1 MIWKIDDKGTKKIL
15 HMQVFVPRFV
25 KKQVVDFRNRVQ
37 IYDEHFAFSK
47 LFCIFF
53 AFFSNFTHFSYWSD
67 TFCPSSMVI
76 LRRIS
81 KRKGN
86 YYEN

>member
-1 MIWKIDDKGTKKIL
+1 
-15 HMQVFVPRFV
+15 MQVFVPRFV

-67 TFCPSSMVI
+67 TFCPFSKVI

-81 KRKGN
+81 NLAIKIARTINTKRKGN